1 MKNRT
6 TRSVE
11 DFANSAEK
19 PRTQQQPEA
28 APVGE
33 PEESSATVR
42 FQRRLAT
49 GRRFPIQNILGNDS
63 VKQLLDHAAAREN
76 MRTQDLI
83 RTRLLIPL
91 EDEYGAEVP
100 FGGEGS

>member
-1 MKNRT
+1 MKNRAS
-6 TRSVE
+6 RSIE
-11 DFANSAEK
+11 EFANSAEK
-19 PRTQQQPEA
+19 PHTAGQPEA
-28 APVGE
+28 APTGQ
-33 PEESSATVR
+33 PEEPSAQAR
-42 FQRRLAT
+42 FQRRLST

-91 EDEYGAEVP
+91 EEQYGDEVP
-100 FGGEGS
+100 FEEQS

>member
-1 MKNRT
+1 MKNRA
-6 TRSVE
+6 TRSIE

-19 PRTQQQPEA
+19 PSTAGHPEETTTA
-28 APVGE
+28 Q
-33 PEESSATVR
+33 PEESSAQAR

-83 RTRLLIPL
+83 RTRLMIPL
-91 EDEYGAEVP
+91 EEQYGTEVP
-100 FGGEGS
+100 FEEQP